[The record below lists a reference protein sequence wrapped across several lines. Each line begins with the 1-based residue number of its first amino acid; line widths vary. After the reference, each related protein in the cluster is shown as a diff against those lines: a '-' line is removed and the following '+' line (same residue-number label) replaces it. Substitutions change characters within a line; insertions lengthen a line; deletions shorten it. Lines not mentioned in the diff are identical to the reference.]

1 MESQVQHTYE
11 VPYSQRD
18 SGEAIAKRCCE
29 AQISAA
35 ATVTTVLALSMIFW
49 WVFLSAR
56 KVLRRRPS
64 ASPQLASRLLNL
76 VNGDTPTARRLIRNV
91 NHSNPGRSVDWCLE
105 KAILD
110 LERDRR

>member
-1 MESQVQHTYE
+1 MESQIQHTYE

-18 SGEAIAKRCCE
+18 SGEAIA
-29 AQISAA
+29 SA
-35 ATVTTVLALSMIFW
+35 ATVTTVLVLSMIFW

-56 KVLRRRPS
+56 KALRRRPS

-76 VNGDTPTARRLIRNV
+76 VNGDTPTARRLIRKV

-105 KAILD
+105 KAIYD
-110 LERDRR
+110 LERDRH

>member
-18 SGEAIAKRCCE
+18 SGEAI
-29 AQISAA
+29 SAA
-35 ATVTTVLALSMIFW
+35 ATVTTVLALAMIFW
-49 WVFLSAR
+49 WIFLSVR
-56 KVLRRRPS
+56 KVSRRRPS
-64 ASPQLASRLLNL
+64 ASPQLASRLLTL

-105 KAILD
+105 KAIYD
-110 LERDRR
+110 LERDRH